1 MSILKKQLGFTLMEL
16 MVAVSIMSLLTTFV
30 VANYS
35 SNEKERN
42 LRQEAGKVLW
52 SIEQAQN
59 MSLTGEVFGG
69 FIPDSYEWQ
78 IKNCAIDSCTVLII
92 AKKADGSLPNNQKT
106 VQTIVLKKV
115 GLSIDNGG
123 SNDGTLVATFA
134 PPRGKMQLT
143 DNQTTIKINI
153 FNEEDSNYCL
163 EGNTIS
169 GRLGLSSGICE

>member
-1 MSILKKQLGFTLMEL
+1 MASKMKNSGFTLMEL
-16 MVAVSIMSLLTTFV
+16 MVAISILSLLTTFV

-52 SIEQAQN
+52 SLEQAQN
-59 MSLTGEVFGG
+59 MSLTGEVFDN
-69 FIPDSYEWQ
+69 FVPDSYEWQ
-78 IKNCAIDSCTVLII
+78 IKDCGINNCTVLIV
-92 AKKADGSLPNNQKT
+92 AKKVSGGAKT

-115 GLSIDNGG
+115 GLAITAGG
-123 SNDGTLVATFA
+123 ANDGTLTAVFA

-143 DNQTTIKINI
+143 ENQTAINVNI
-153 FNEEDSNYCL
+153 FNEEDSSYCL

-169 GRLGLSSGICE
+169 GRLGLSSGICN